1 MKVIDAK
8 GLTPAI
14 SAIKIK
20 EAVNSGEKEFSVLV
34 NDKNVVSEIVLY
46 LKKQS
51 FSFSLKEDAGIIHI
65 NARKTLRDASI
76 YKQAAKKT
84 TTAHP
89 VLLLTSNKIGADSCG
104 LGAQLMN
111 EYFKAITEAE
121 EPLTTLVLMNEAVK
135 MAQKDS
141 PQFNLLK
148 RLEKRDTQIL
158 ICELSVKHFDCLNKI
173 GIGNLSTITEI
184 TKATLSDTKPFILS

>member
-76 YKQAAKKT
+76 YKQMSKKT
-84 TTAHP
+84 TPVQP
-89 VLLLTSNKIGADSCG
+89 VLLLTSNKIGADSSG
-104 LGAQLMN
+104 LGSQLMN
-111 EYFKAITEAE
+111 EYFKAIAE
-121 EPLTTLVLMNEAVK
+121 EAAPTTLVLMNEAVK
-135 MAQKDS
+135 MAQNDS
-141 PQFNLLK
+141 PMFNLLK
-148 RLEKRDTQIL
+148 KLEKSGTQIL

>member
-8 GLTPAI
+8 ELTPAL
-14 SAIKIK
+14 SVIKIK
-20 EAVNSGEKEFSVLV
+20 EAVDSGEKEFSVLI
-34 NDKNVVSEIVLY
+34 NDKDAVSEIVLY

-51 FSFSLKEDAGIIHI
+51 FSFSLKEDAGAIHI
-65 NARKTLRDASI
+65 IAKKTLRDASI

-89 VLLLTSNKIGADSCG
+89 VLLLTSNKIGADSSG
-104 LGAQLMN
+104 LGSQLMN
-111 EYFKAITEAE
+111 EYFKAIAE
-121 EPLTTLVLMNEAVK
+121 EAAPTTLVLMNEAVK
-135 MAQKDS
+135 MAQNDS
-141 PQFNLLK
+141 PMFNLLK
-148 RLEKRDTQIL
+148 KLEKSGTQIL